1 MPANDNPYGTV
12 YLQQSVYRV
21 QEPLEGVYTANITV
35 IRGYVQL
42 QMSPF
47 SFHSK
52 GFELNFLYF
61 FFLFVAFVA
70 EVVTLDIWRSCTAPL
85 RLTSLV

>member
-61 FFLFVAFVA
+61 FVCL
-70 EVVTLDIWRSCTAPL
+70 LPL
-85 RLTSLV
+85 LQRWSLWTFGDPVQHL